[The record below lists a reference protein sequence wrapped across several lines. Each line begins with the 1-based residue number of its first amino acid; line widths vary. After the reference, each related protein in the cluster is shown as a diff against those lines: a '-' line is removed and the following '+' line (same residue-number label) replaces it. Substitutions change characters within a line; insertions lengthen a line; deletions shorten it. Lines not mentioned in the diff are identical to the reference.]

1 MSAPDEGYSG
11 NAPCTPNSIST
22 LYFYFIKTKD
32 HSPQAGV
39 TLANDGRSGPI
50 KVSLP
55 QNTPIEV
62 PVTS

>member
-1 MSAPDEGYSG
+1 MKVILE
-11 NAPCTPNSIST
+11 TPRVHQIQY
-22 LYFYFIKTKD
+22 LRFIFIFIKTKD